1 MFIDCH
7 IFSGDCEVCVIIT
20 HFTDQKNQVIKK
32 IMIKQ
37 ERKVKT
43 KTKTKNTVKLGDF
56 STGHSSRNWQS
67 QDQNL
72 HLPGF
77 RALVLTH
84 QYLMLSLVKC
94 SRVIS
99 KWKKELRFPKSRGK
113 ETAATFFWSH
123 GRGRQALGQVLFI
136 DEFIS

>member
-20 HFTDQKNQVIKK
+20 HFTDQKNQLIKK

-37 ERKVKT
+37 ERKVK
-43 KTKTKNTVKLGDF
+43 KKKKKKGKLGNF
-56 STGHSSRNWQS
+56 SIGHSSRNWQS

-123 GRGRQALGQVLFI
+123 ERGRQALVQVLFI
-136 DEFIS
+136 DKFIS